1 MIAQRKPNNDKGF
14 EDFEGSAR
22 VFLRVLAF
30 LMCAAR
36 KTQSARIDFTV
47 ARCFPPTL
55 CGRKPRPHGHF
66 PTFPALAL
74 VMTATLIPA
83 TLAFRE
89 DGTPFSPHFG
99 DVYHSPSG
107 AFAQSDFVFLKGNGL
122 PQRWQNRRIFT
133 VLETGFGMGVNFLA
147 TWNAWREDPARCE
160 RLHFVSVEKHPFA
173 REDLRAVLDTVVAHA
188 PNGEL
193 ATLARELVDAWPM
206 LVPGT
211 HRLEFEGGRVTL
223 TLVFGDAV
231 EALPKMWLRADAI
244 YLDGFA
250 PAKNPELWSP
260 SIFKALARVAGEE
273 ATFATWSSAGDVK
286 RALEQQGFEFRKT
299 PGFGGK
305 WAMLTGRFA
314 PRWRV
319 RRYEP
324 PLPMTLTERHAVVI
338 GAGLAGSALVERL
351 AARGWR
357 VSLLERH
364 PAPACEASG
373 NPAGVFHPLISRD
386 DSNASRITRAGFLYA
401 LRRWAALD
409 ALGHAPTRSHAG
421 LLHLATDD
429 ESRAVAQALASF
441 GYPDEFVRA
450 VDREEAQRIAG
461 VALAQGGWL
470 YPRGGAI
477 DPASLCR
484 AQIAAAS
491 AYSGAQVDVRYG
503 VQVGRIARA
512 GESWQVFDD
521 DGALIAQAGA
531 VIFAN
536 AHDAARAAALDF
548 APTRSVRGQLTLIDD
563 SPLAALRVPVIGD
576 GYAVP
581 LDGGVTLAGATYEVD
596 DTNLDLRAPGHVEN
610 LERVAL
616 MLPELAQ
623 SREPQTGWRGRVALR
638 CVTSDRMPMLGQ
650 LGDEDAARRDAQ
662 RLSGAW
668 PQDLPR
674 APGLFGAFAFGS
686 RGLVWASLGAELIAS
701 QLEGEPWPIERELA
715 EQIDPARFLQ
725 RALRQRSL

>member
-14 EDFEGSAR
+14 EDFEGCAA
-22 VFLRVLAF
+22 VFLHVFAF
-30 LMCAAR
+30 LMGAAR
-36 KTQSARIDFTV
+36 QTQPARIELTF
-47 ARCFPPTL
+47 ARCIPPTL

-66 PTFPALAL
+66 PTFPAVAL

-89 DGTPFSPHFG
+89 DGTPFSPRFG

-107 AFAQSDFVFLKGNGL
+107 AFEQADFVFLKGNDL
-122 PQRWQNRRIFT
+122 PGRWQKRRIFT
-133 VLETGFGMGVNFLA
+133 VLETGFGMGVNFLT
-147 TWNAWREDPARCE
+147 TWAAWRGDPARCE

-173 REDLRAVLDTVVAHA
+173 RDDLRTVLDAVVAHA
-188 PNGEL
+188 PNADF
-193 ATLARELVDAWPM
+193 ATLARELVRAWPM

-231 EALPKMWLRADAI
+231 EALPKLWLRADAI

-260 SIFKALARVAGEE
+260 AIFKALARVAGED

-286 RALEQQGFEFRKT
+286 RALEQNGFEFRKT
-299 PGFGGK
+299 PGFGDK

-324 PLPMTLTERHAVVI
+324 PLPMPLSERHAVVI

-351 AARGWR
+351 AARGWH
-357 VSLLERH
+357 VTLLERH

-386 DSNASRITRAGFLYA
+386 DSTASRITRAGFLYA
-401 LRRWAALD
+401 LRRWNALD
-409 ALGHAPTRSHAG
+409 ALGHAPKRTHAG

-429 ESRAVAQALASF
+429 ESLAVAEALASF
-441 GYPDEFVRA
+441 GYPNEFVHG
-450 VDREEAQRIAG
+450 VDRGEAGRIAG
-461 VALAQGGWL
+461 VELTQGGWF
-470 YPRGGAI
+470 YPHGGAI

-491 AYSGAQVDVRYG
+491 SFSGAQVEARYG

-521 DGALIAQAGA
+521 AGALIAQAGA

-548 APTRSVRGQLTLIDD
+548 APTRSVRGQLSLIDR

-581 LDGGVTLAGATYEVD
+581 LDGDVTLVGATYEVD
-596 DTNLDLRAPGHVEN
+596 DTNLDLRAPGHLEN

-616 MLPELAQ
+616 MLPELSQAT
-623 SREPQTGWRGRVALR
+623 EPSTGWRGRVALR
-638 CVTSDRMPMLGQ
+638 CVTSDRMPMIGQ
-650 LGDEDAARRDAQ
+650 LGDEQAARQDAQ

-674 APGLFGAFAFGS
+674 TPGLFGAFAFGS